1 MNKKNSKNKIKVP
14 LDKYG
19 AREDA
24 TDEEKIK
31 AIVNH
36 FQSKWHRG
44 EMEIRPGAP
53 KPRDINRI
61 IAQNTDKQLLASVEA
76 HIDHLDE

>member
-1 MNKKNSKNKIKVP
+1 MKHTSKIKKNKSKIVVP

-24 TDEEKIK
+24 NDDEKIQ

-36 FQSKWHRG
+36 FTGKYHRG
-44 EMEIRPGAP
+44 EVEIRPGAP
-53 KPRDINRI
+53 KPADQNRLV
-61 IAQNTDKQLLASVEA
+61 A
-76 HIDHLDE
+76 

>member
-1 MNKKNSKNKIKVP
+1 MKHLSKGNSKKNAKNKIKVP

-24 TDEEKIK
+24 DDDEKIR

-36 FQSKWHRG
+36 FQGKWHRG
-44 EMEIRPGAP
+44 EVEIRPGAP
-53 KPRDINRI
+53 KPADKNRL
-61 IAQNTDKQLLASVEA
+61 IAQNTEKQL
-76 HIDHLDE
+76 